1 MNNVF
6 ADTSYWIALINPRDD
21 LYGRLHSF
29 RDASPELRIVTT
41 QWVLIELLNYFAERG
56 NRLRESAST
65 LVESL
70 SESTDV
76 VVVPHTGEA
85 FLEAFQVY
93 ASRPDKSWSMTDCAS
108 FLIMQRY
115 GIDSALTYDHHFE
128 QAGFKA
134 LLR

>member
-1 MNNVF
+1 MINVF
-6 ADTSYWIALINPRDD
+6 ADTSYWIALINPRDH
-21 LYGRLHSF
+21 LYGRLQSF
-29 RDASPELRIVTT
+29 REASSELRIVTT

-56 NRLRESAST
+56 NKLRESASR
-65 LVESL
+65 LVDSI

-76 VVVPHTGEA
+76 VIMPHTGEA
-85 FLEAFQVY
+85 FLAAFQFY
-93 ASRPDKSWSMTDCAS
+93 AARPDKAWSMTDCAS

-115 GIDSALTYDHHFE
+115 GIDSALTFDRHFE